1 MQIPFLSLK
10 AITEKYSSE
19 IHAAVQRVV
28 DSGWY
33 LQGNEN
39 MTFEENMKE
48 LSEIVGQL
56 ESGELPLEKA
66 VELYEKGKAISASCK
81 EQLENA
87 KLKITEQ

>member
-1 MQIPFLSLK
+1 
-10 AITEKYSSE
+10 
-19 IHAAVQRVV
+19 
-28 DSGWY
+28 
-33 LQGNEN
+33 